1 MEEQRDI
8 TELDEFFLHIHS
20 DPGKFDDDRKYQKLW
35 CNNEGRKSVKRP
47 AVSGM
52 EAKHFKAT
60 KISFSR
66 KRLSMDAS
74 SAMEEDYY
82 RLAKTNIRPEPYD
95 LLCKLFDEKGYEATT
110 RMFIDAL
117 VTRIIEHNK
126 LKCSTETRYTL
137 RQEQQQTDATKKP
150 DYIIKCLNGPIG
162 VVETKRAKSLT
173 RPSITQCMEQ
183 LLAIQQEIEDKGR
196 NIPLFGIVTDALH
209 YFFIKLH
216 PDGQFEFESNDR
228 REVKVHIA
236 YTWGDFHEIT
246 EIFNGLCHLHKTL
259 KRFVP
264 TDSLV

>member
-8 TELDEFFLHIHS
+8 TELDQFFLHIHS
-20 DPGKFDDDRKYQKLW
+20 DPGKFDDRKYSELW

-47 AVSGM
+47 TVIGM

-60 KISFSR
+60 KIPFSR
-66 KRLSMDAS
+66 KRLSMDES

-95 LLCKLFDEKGYEATT
+95 LLHKLFHEKGYEATT
-110 RMFIDAL
+110 RMFIDTL
-117 VTRIIEHNK
+117 VTRIVARNK

-162 VVETKRAKSLT
+162 VVEAKRAKSLI
-173 RPSITQCMEQ
+173 RASITQCMEQ
-183 LLAIQQEIEDKGR
+183 LIAIQQEIKDKGR
-196 NIPLFGIVTDALH
+196 NVPLFGIVTDAFH
-209 YFFIKLH
+209 FIFIKLH

-228 REVKVHIA
+228 REVKVHRA
-236 YTWGDFHEIT
+236 NTWDDFHHIT
-246 EIFNGLCHLHKTL
+246 EIFNGLCQLHKTL
-259 KRFVP
+259 IRFVP
-264 TDSLV
+264 TDFLV